1 MMMVPQ
7 LCDTKHII
15 RKLLVFLVFLHL
27 NHVHFL
33 HCRSS
38 SRESFFLAL
47 DGHYNNCRQP
57 ILDDNYLFVV
67 NKRKLFGRRHTEL
80 EYL

>member
-1 MMMVPQ
+1 MIMVPQ
-7 LCDTKHII
+7 LSNTEHVI

-38 SRESFFLAL
+38 SRERFFLAL
-47 DGHYNNCRQP
+47 DGHYDNCRQP
-57 ILDDNYLFVV
+57 VLDDYYLFVV
-67 NKRKLFGRRHTEL
+67 NKRKLFGSRDTQL